1 MELGTS
7 GWNTQARCGRA
18 RQRAV
23 RKAAVLVAFLA
34 ACCVLSRI
42 KTLTPE
48 SYTSSYL
55 AGRRL
60 LGVVA
65 EAEDLPQPEPEVEP
79 GPPRYARLRRAA
91 PPDNGQES
99 DPDGSAKPTGGDKG
113 KTKGKPGEAEPDKA
127 GDGKKPTNGEGNGKP
142 GQVDSADDAADKDR
156 KPEPEGASGK
166 ETGGG
171 ENPEKEPPEEG
182 RQPVK
187 PDESPEESP
196 PKVASTDDEEKP
208 KEKPKQGQAE
218 PEEQPKKAETKPE
231 DTEAKP
237 EEEEGEEKK
246 PAVNSEAKKPGGEPD
261 GAKKPGKETN
271 PESKPKE
278 RGEEETAEP
287 KAGKKPGETTEGK
300 EPRNDDGENTEPGP
314 NVEVAPKNGSS
325 GNATKT
331 APGKG
336 KKGNETASEGE
347 AIECIRPAYHEFP
360 PDLFSHDARAKGGV
374 VVHILVVLYMFYAL
388 AVVCDDYFIASLEEC
403 CACRSTMRSTTT
415 PSPGASSPRW
425 MKRSETAAA
434 GPPCTRQP
442 CGC

>member
-1 MELGTS
+1 MLKAPLKGT
-7 GWNTQARCGRA
+7 GWS
-18 RQRAV
+18 V
-23 RKAAVLVAFLA
+23 RRLTVYA
-34 ACCVLSRI
+34 ACAHPYVTLQIQGTNSI
-42 KTLTPE
+42 MLPLTPE

-65 EAEDLPQPEPEVEP
+65 EAEDLPQPEPEVDP

-127 GDGKKPTNGEGNGKP
+127 GDRKKPTNGEGNGKP

-166 ETGGG
+166 EAGGG

-196 PKVASTDDEEKP
+196 P
-208 KEKPKQGQAE
+208 
-218 PEEQPKKAETKPE
+218 
-231 DTEAKP
+231 
-237 EEEEGEEKK
+237 
-246 PAVNSEAKKPGGEPD
+246 KKPGGEPD

-300 EPRNDDGENTEPGP
+300 EAKNDDGENTEPGP

-347 AIECIRPAYHEFP
+347 AIECIRPGECRTVA
-360 PDLFSHDARAKGGV
+360 ARF
-374 VVHILVVLYMFYAL
+374 LLN
-388 AVVCDDYFIASLEEC
+388 
-403 CACRSTMRSTTT
+403 
-415 PSPGASSPRW
+415 
-425 MKRSETAAA
+425 
-434 GPPCTRQP
+434 GPK
-442 CGC
+442 